1 MSQQVH
7 GFALLAVAAAFAMVG
22 SSATGQATFSWD
34 FEDGTDQ
41 GWGSGFGGDADQEF
55 PIVDI
60 GGSLR
65 MQVLRD
71 GGFQEAGYGSG
82 SDPFLVAFNL
92 AGMNPADSVISY
104 DYYIDTSP
112 GDFGT
117 YLQLATYYNGGSGG
131 YAQDHTVPYD
141 LELDS
146 TQLAS
151 GQVFSGT
158 VTETLAAKGYDLSG
172 FAFPETFG
180 RLGLIING
188 DGANATVYYDNITI
202 SAIPEPGTLGL
213 LVIGALALL
222 RRRRQA
228 AA

>member
-1 MSQQVH
+1 MSHRVH
-7 GFALLAVAAAFAMVG
+7 GFALLAVAAALAMVG

-41 GWGSGFGGDADQEF
+41 GWGSSFGGDADQEF

-71 GGFQEAGYGSG
+71 GGFQEAGYASG

-112 GDFGT
+112 GNFGT
-117 YLQLATYYNGGSGG
+117 FLQLGTYYNGGSGG
-131 YAQDHTVPYD
+131 YAQDFATPYD
-141 LELDS
+141 VELDT

-158 VTETLAAKGYDLSG
+158 VTETLADKYDFAASTTP
-172 FAFPETFG
+172 FAFPAETFG

-188 DGANATVYYDNITI
+188 DGASATVYYDNITI

-213 LVIGALALL
+213 LMIGALALL
-222 RRRRQA
+222 RRRR
-228 AA
+228 